1 MTHRNCFSFVL
12 AASLTALL
20 FLTTGDAHA
29 QRSNTRGIFLNAH
42 LNATGIGYD
51 DDDFDTQSGGGL
63 GVQFG
68 YGVSN
73 LVTLFLG
80 VDGAVMSSD
89 DVEDAFTL
97 AHVDAGA
104 QFNFGRPRSA
114 ARPYGVVAL
123 TFRQATFDLGEG
135 NQAFEVDFSGGGLT
149 LGGGLKYFFSR
160 VAALDVGLNLTF
172 GQFND
177 VQVGGVTVQ
186 NALDL
191 NATSGRFVVGL
202 SWFPSRR

>member
-1 MTHRNCFSFVL
+1 MTRTSCFSFAL
-12 AASLTALL
+12 AVSLVALL
-20 FLTTGDAHA
+20 FLTTDDVQA
-29 QRSNTRGIFLNAH
+29 QRSNTRGLFLNAH
-42 LNATGIGYD
+42 LNATTIGYD
-51 DDDFDTQSGGGL
+51 QDDFDTQTGGGL

-73 LVTLFLG
+73 LVALFLG
-80 VDGAVMSSD
+80 VDGSVMSNE

-97 AHVDAGA
+97 AHVDVGA
-104 QFNFGRPRSA
+104 QFNFGKPRSA
-114 ARPYGVVAL
+114 ARPYGVIAL

-135 NQAFEVDFSGGGLT
+135 NRAFEVDFSGGGLT

-160 VAALDVGLNLTF
+160 AVALDVGLNLTF
-172 GQFND
+172 GEFTD
-177 VQVGGVTVQ
+177 VEVGGVTVQ
-186 NALDL
+186 DALDL